1 MNIQHLEKGLHYS
14 DRDLILFARKIG
26 KLATYCRYVKDE
38 SSVIRVETERRE
50 TKKERD
56 SVKMMIQVD
65 LPKKILRAESRKETP
80 IDALE
85 NCVDKLYPQIEKY
98 KEILLSKETTEK
110 ERYETEI
117 LLVKAVLAMED
128 YIEKREKERSE
139 MTEEENLAIDKLI
152 ADTCA
157 KSRAI
162 YTACIEAEKEEYR
175 ECTRGLL
182 KLAKLVIPECIF
194 QFIPEKRL
202 EEIAASLI

>member
-1 MNIQHLEKGLHYS
+1 MKKLMMILGFLFAANAFSASQHYDYKGL
-14 DRDLILFARKIG
+14 A
-26 KLATYCRYVKDE
+26 E
-38 SSVIRVETERRE
+38 RVLRE
-50 TKKERD
+50 
-56 SVKMMIQVD
+56 
-65 LPKKILRAESRKETP
+65 RAERKA
-80 IDALE
+80 ALE
-85 NCVDKLYPQIEKY
+85 VEIEKY